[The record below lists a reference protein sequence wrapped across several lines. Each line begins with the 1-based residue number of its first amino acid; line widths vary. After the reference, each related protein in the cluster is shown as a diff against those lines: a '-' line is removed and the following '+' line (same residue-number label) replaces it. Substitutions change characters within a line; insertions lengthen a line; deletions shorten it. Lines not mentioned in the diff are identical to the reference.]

1 MVQLLME
8 RDKIKTPPKS
18 MIDNALA
25 ATLAEIRGQVAPVAG
40 NADE

>member
-18 MIDNALA
+18 MIDDVLK
-25 ATLAEIRGQVAPVAG
+25 ATLAEIRGQVAAVAG